1 MTLLDEWKHWWL
13 ETANERPEYQGNKS
27 SWRVAS
33 PRRNPEDEDWWFTNG
48 YKYFERWIDWRDAN
62 QHMKIATLDDG
73 SPAIEMEASPIV
85 EGVQVKMFIDRVF
98 YDTEKEEYCIIDLK
112 TGKTTPDSALQLA
125 FYSYGLR
132 KVYGLEVTKG
142 YYWMARKGELSPSFD
157 LADYTDSKIEALVT
171 MFDRARKDNIFVPN
185 FQHCKM
191 CGLTAHC
198 EWFIQPKENDE

>member
-13 ETANERPEYQGNKS
+13 ETANERPEYQGDKS

-142 YYWMARKGELSPSFD
+142 YYWMARKGELSLSFD